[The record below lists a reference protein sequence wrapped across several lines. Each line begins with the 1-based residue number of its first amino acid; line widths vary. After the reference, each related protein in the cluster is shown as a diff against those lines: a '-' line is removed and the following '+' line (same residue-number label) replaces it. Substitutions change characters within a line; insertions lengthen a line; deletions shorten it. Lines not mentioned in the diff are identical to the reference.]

1 MSARFTSLWH
11 HPDFLKLW
19 VGQTLSGFGGEFG
32 ALAFPLV
39 AILTLHATP
48 AQVGFLAG
56 IRGLPWLLF
65 GLFVGVGIDRLPR
78 RPILIAA
85 DLGRALLLG
94 SVPIA
99 ALYGLLGIVQ
109 LYIVVF
115 LVGTMS
121 VCFETTYQSYLPSL
135 VEREHLVEGN
145 GKLAITESMTGIAG
159 PSLAGIVVQ
168 FLTAPIGVAV
178 DALSFLVSALSL
190 GLIRKREPPPA
201 QSAPQSIL
209 AALREGFS
217 FMRRQPLVRAFTG
230 CNATF
235 MFFFTVTQAVLLLFF
250 TRHLHLKPVIIGL
263 IFAAG
268 DVGGLLG
275 ATIAGRLGK
284 TLAPGPTIMGS
295 AFLRAFGLSCMPLAA
310 LAPSVAVPV
319 LLVSQIM
326 QAFGWAIW
334 GVNQGSTRQLLVP
347 DRLRGRVNGSFL
359 FLVRGVPSLG
369 GFAGGVLAGGA
380 GVVPTLVIG
389 ATGSLLGIG
398 WLLASPLWSLR
409 EQPMPTDG
417 RSVTDSPQ

>member
-1 MSARFTSLWH
+1 
-11 HPDFLKLW
+11 
-19 VGQTLSGFGGEFG
+19 
-32 ALAFPLV
+32 
-39 AILTLHATP
+39 
-48 AQVGFLAG
+48 
-56 IRGLPWLLF
+56 
-65 GLFVGVGIDRLPR
+65 
-78 RPILIAA
+78 
-85 DLGRALLLG
+85 
-94 SVPIA
+94 
-99 ALYGLLGIVQ
+99 
-109 LYIVVF
+109 
-115 LVGTMS
+115 
-121 VCFETTYQSYLPSL
+121 
-135 VEREHLVEGN
+135 
-145 GKLAITESMTGIAG
+145 
-159 PSLAGIVVQ
+159 VVQ
-168 FLTAPIGVAV
+168 FLTAPIGVAA
-178 DALSFLVSALSL
+178 DALSFLGSALSL

-359 FLVRGVPSLG
+359 FLVRGVTSLG